1 MSFTDKVAA
10 DVIAALKAGEDL
22 KKSTCR
28 LLLNALKNKEKELK
42 SELADDDAFRIVA
55 TLIRQRGESIESYNK
70 GGRPEL
76 AEKEAAEI
84 EILKAYLPPQLSAE
98 ELLAIV
104 KEAAARTGA
113 SGMKDMGKLM
123 KEVMPAVKGK
133 ADGKVVNETVKRV
146 LAT

>member
-10 DVIAALKAGEDL
+10 DVIAALKAGEEL

-84 EILKAYLPPQLSAE
+84 EILKVYLPPQLSAE

-104 KEAAARTGA
+104 KEAAARIGA

-133 ADGKVVNETVKRV
+133 ADGKAVNETVKRV

>member
-1 MSFTDKVAA
+1 MSFTDKVAG

-22 KKSTCR
+22 KKSTLR
-28 LLLNALKNKEKELK
+28 LLLNALRLKEKELK
-42 SELADDDAFRIVA
+42 STLADDDAFRIIA
-55 TLIRQRGESIESYNK
+55 TMIRQRGESIESYTK

-76 AEKEAAEI
+76 ADKEAAEI

-98 ELLAIV
+98 ELLGIV
-104 KEAAARTGA
+104 KAAAEKISA

-123 KEVMPAVKGK
+123 KEVMPEVKGK
-133 ADGKVVNETVKRV
+133 ADGKAVNETVKRV

>member
-10 DVIAALKAGEDL
+10 DVIAALKAGEEL

-84 EILKAYLPPQLSAE
+84 EILKAYLPPQLSGE

-104 KEAAARTGA
+104 KEAAARIGA

-133 ADGKVVNETVKRV
+133 ADGKVVNETVKKV

>member
-1 MSFTDKVAA
+1 MSFTDKVAK
-10 DVIAALKAGEDL
+10 DVIAALKAGEEL

-42 SELADDDAFRIVA
+42 STLADDDAFRIVA

-84 EILKAYLPPQLSAE
+84 EILKAYLPPQLSGE

-104 KEAAARTGA
+104 KEAAARISA

>member
-10 DVIAALKAGEDL
+10 DVIAALKAGEEL

-42 SELADDDAFRIVA
+42 STLADDDAFRIVA

-84 EILKAYLPPQLSAE
+84 EILKAYLPPQLSGE

>member
-1 MSFTDKVAA
+1 MSFTDTVTK
-10 DVIAALKAGEDL
+10 DVTAALKAGEEL

-28 LLLNALKNKEKELK
+28 LLLNALKNKEKETK
-42 SELADDDAFRIVA
+42 STLSDEDAFSIVA
-55 TLIRQRGESIESYNK
+55 TMIRQRGESIESYTK

-84 EILKAYLPPQLSAE
+84 EILKAYLPPQLSAD
-98 ELLAIV
+98 ELLAVV
-104 KEAAARTGA
+104 KAAAEKIGA

-123 KEVMPAVKGK
+123 KEVMPEVKGK
-133 ADGKVVNETVKRV
+133 ADGKAVNETVKRV